1 MDRNWSELA
10 WLEWKPSEE
19 GLSPQGRGFQRI
31 GSVRPEA
38 LAKVM
43 LLLLRWETQ
52 DRNIFR
58 VVTESGLIIAGDD
71 VEAEASEAGFPFRL
85 PQRQLDS
92 AVIPIKA

>member
-1 MDRNWSELA
+1 MDRNWDELA
-10 WLEWKPSEE
+10 WLEWMPPEA
-19 GLSPQGRGFQRI
+19 GRAHGRGYQRI

-43 LLLLRWETQ
+43 LMLLRWETQ
-52 DRNIFR
+52 DRSIFR
-58 VVTESGLIIAGDD
+58 VVTESGVVIAGGD

-92 AVIPIKA
+92 TIVPIRS

>member
-1 MDRNWSELA
+1 
-10 WLEWKPSEE
+10 
-19 GLSPQGRGFQRI
+19 
-31 GSVRPEA
+31 
-38 LAKVM
+38 M